1 VRGVLLSNIDPGS
14 RATSG
19 AGSYD
24 VAHALLAAGTRH
36 VVTAVAPVGEAG
48 WTDRLGRRLDG
59 SESVVSAVAGFQRD
73 ALQSTGHRLGAWS
86 RVVVYGASR

>member
-1 VRGVLLSNIDPGS
+1 MANVDPGS

-19 AGSYD
+19 AGTFD
-24 VAHALLAAGTRH
+24 IANAFLAAGTSH
-36 VVTAVAPVGEAG
+36 VVSVIAPVSTEAEC
-48 WTDRLGRRLDG
+48 TDKLKRRLDG